1 MKALNQKLIA
11 TVAAV
16 LLTSASLMTT
26 VTLSMAPQN
35 AAAQEINANEIHGLK
50 VTNLHEVIV
59 HPSASDLRSASLL
72 TDIGAAG
79 FASLSSLGRVG
90 EDGGTTQL
98 SLLGSQLAMPYYSF
112 GNKFGRISKE

>member
-26 VTLSMAPQN
+26 ATLSMAPQN
-35 AAAQEINANEIHGLK
+35 ADAQEINANEIHGLK
-50 VTNLHEVIV
+50 VTNLREVIV
-59 HPSASDLRSASLL
+59 HPSASELRSASLL

-79 FASLSSLGRVG
+79 FASLGRIG
-90 EDGGTTQL
+90 TDGGATQL

>member
-1 MKALNQKLIA
+1 MKVLNQKLIA

-26 VTLSMAPQN
+26 ATLSMAPQN
-35 AAAQEINANEIHGLK
+35 ADAQEIKANEIHGLK

-59 HPSASDLRSASLL
+59 HPSASELRSASLL
-72 TDIGAAG
+72 TNIGTVG
-79 FASLSSLGRVG
+79 FASLGRIG
-90 EDGGTTQL
+90 TDGGTTQL